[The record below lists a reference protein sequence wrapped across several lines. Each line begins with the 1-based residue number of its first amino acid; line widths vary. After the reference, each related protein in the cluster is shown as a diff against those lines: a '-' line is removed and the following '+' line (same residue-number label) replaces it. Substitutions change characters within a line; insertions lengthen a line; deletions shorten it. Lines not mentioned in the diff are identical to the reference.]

1 MYYSHLI
8 RLIKQNS
15 NDSSDSLPKQTNH
28 MMKISLFSKS
38 YILKTCYSFILI
50 SLIASTPTQANAG
63 FFNDLVASVIGS
75 NAQADVNT
83 TTSNG
88 TSDNFETDD
97 SANSQNML
105 VLGTSSINPD
115 TKNVNNISD
124 VNIMDGGV
132 ISTDSTTMGVGL
144 ESISNGEMVT
154 YEVQDGDTLSE
165 IAMQYDVSI
174 NTIKWE
180 NNITGNSIK
189 VGQKLNILPVTGVKH
204 VIKSGDSLDK
214 IALKYDADVEDI
226 MVFNGVTK
234 SDKLKAGDTLYIPN
248 GIIKAVVPQKSSTK
262 TNNTSTS
269 SSSVK
274 VESGYY
280 LRPSSGPITSP
291 YGSRRAGF
299 HYGIDIGASRGTKVV
314 AAATGTI
321 VETVSYCIEGR
332 VSCGGRY
339 GNYIMI
345 QHSNGT
351 ITRYAHLSKVNV
363 EVGEQVSKGEKIG
376 TTGNTGHSTG
386 PHLHFQIEKSNG
398 STIRPKF

>member
-1 MYYSHLI
+1 MQLQ
-8 RLIKQNS
+8 QNS

-28 MMKISLFSKS
+28 MMKISLFFKS
-38 YILKTCYSFILI
+38 YATKACSFLAIITILVGIP
-50 SLIASTPTQANAG
+50 AQANAWS
-63 FFNDLVASVIGS
+63 FSELVASVIGS
-75 NAQADVNT
+75 DAQANV
-83 TTSNG
+83 S
-88 TSDNFETDD
+88 SDNNEANKDD

-132 ISTDSTTMGVGL
+132 ISTDSSTAMGIGL
-144 ESISNGEMVT
+144 ESISNGEMMT
-154 YEVQDGDTLSE
+154 YVVQEGDTLSE

-180 NNITGNSIK
+180 NNITGNTIK
-189 VGQKLNILPVTGVKH
+189 VGQKLDILPVTGVKH

-214 IALKYDADVEDI
+214 IASKYDADVEDI
-226 MVFNGVTK
+226 MVFNGITK
-234 SDKLKAGDTLYIPN
+234 SDKLKAGDVLYVPN
-248 GIIKAVVPQKSSTK
+248 GIIKATVPQKSTSTK

-280 LRPSSGPITSP
+280 VRPASGPITSP
-291 YGSRRAGF
+291 YGSRRGGF
-299 HYGIDIGASRGTKVV
+299 HYGIDIGASRGTKVI
-314 AAATGTI
+314 AAATGTV
-321 VETVSYCIEGR
+321 VEKVSYCVEGA

-351 ITRYAHLSKVNV
+351 ITRYAHLSKVSV

-398 STIRPKF
+398 ATIRPKF